1 MDNGNY
7 KYGAPLQR
15 HLSPL
20 KLVSRLLGHEM
31 HVQGNVKAVSFTRE
45 QVLEIQSSI
54 DLLIEEAARRVG
66 GAAGMTGGVDL
77 IRRRL
82 YRCDLART
90 DQHPCARHRQRL
102 GNHPPDAGAATGDQR
117 HLAVEFKPGVQRHA
131 RSLDVT
137 ACKQAIDNIP
147 ISMFLLALTCKAQ
160 NSGRCQ
166 RGIASTT

>member
-54 DLLIEEAARRVG
+54 DLFIEEAARRVG
-66 GAAGMTGGVDL
+66 GAAGMTGGG
-77 IRRRL
+77 
-82 YRCDLART
+82 Y
-90 DQHPCARHRQRL
+90 
-102 GNHPPDAGAATGDQR
+102 GANGGGTTSMT
-117 HLAVEFKPGVQRHA
+117 P
-131 RSLDVT
+131 T
-137 ACKQAIDNIP
+137 A
-147 ISMFLLALTCKAQ
+147 LE
-160 NSGRCQ
+160 
-166 RGIASTT
+166 TTFVPTRN